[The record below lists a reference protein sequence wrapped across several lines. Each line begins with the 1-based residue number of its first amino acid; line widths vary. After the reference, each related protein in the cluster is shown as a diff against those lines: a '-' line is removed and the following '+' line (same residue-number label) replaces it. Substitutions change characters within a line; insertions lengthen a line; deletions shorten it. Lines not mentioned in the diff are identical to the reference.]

1 VSETHRVAPWWVGY
15 LLLSPL
21 RRWIQDPARI
31 LGPLV
36 GPGQTVLE
44 VGPAM
49 GFFTLPLARLVGPA
63 GRVIAVDCQERMLG
77 RLRARAKRA
86 GLPDRIDARCCSP
99 ESLAVADLRGQVDF
113 ALAFSVL
120 HEAAEPARMIGEM
133 AASLRAGSRGAA
145 GAAPADRRFSTVSNG
160 GRRRLR
166 RRNSEPI
173 LRPSWNRDS
182 AFSSSF
188 ARRWS
193 WPVACWPATPDAAV
207 RSAATDPA
215 VPCLRTSFPAHVAL
229 LLDR

>member
-77 RLRARAKRA
+77 RLRARATRA
-86 GLPDRIDARCCSP
+86 GLRDRIDARCCPP
-99 ESLAVADLRGQVDF
+99 ESLAVADLREQVDF
-113 ALAFSVL
+113 VLAFNVL

-133 AASLRAGSRGAA
+133 AASLRAG
-145 GAAPADRRFSTVSNG
+145 
-160 GRRRLR
+160 GRLML
-166 RRNSEPI
+166 SEPQ
-173 LRPSWNRDS
+173 R
-182 AFSSSF
+182 
-188 ARRWS
+188 
-193 WPVACWPATPDAAV
+193 
-207 RSAATDPA
+207 
-215 VPCLRTSFPAHVAL
+215 HVAPEL
-229 LLDR
+229 FAQEGGFCREAGLQELARPDVRLQRTVVFQR